1 MMNTVYEYFQRTV
14 ASVLMLLMA
23 VIIIF
28 MMVDLIQSVYQELFR
43 SDEAF
48 LTLPDIFRLLGSVLM
63 ILIAVELMSSVHL
76 FFKDKKLHLEVM
88 FLIAITAVT
97 RKIVLLDS
105 AKVEPL
111 YLVGIAAMLAA
122 LIAGYYSVQKIVAD
136 SR

>member
-1 MMNTVYEYFQRTV
+1 MINKVYEYFQRIV

-28 MMVDLIQSVYQELFR
+28 MMIDLVQSVYQELFH
-43 SDEAF
+43 SEEAF
-48 LTLPDIFRLLGSVLM
+48 LTLSDIFRLLGSVLM
-63 ILIAVELMSSVHL
+63 VLIAIELMASVHL

-105 AKVEPL
+105 TKIEPL
-111 YLVGIAAMLAA
+111 YLIGIAAILAA
-122 LIAGYYSVQKIVAD
+122 LIAGYYSVQKIV
-136 SR
+136 SNR